1 MAAHDRTIRLVVNA
15 DDFGKSSAAN
25 HAVAMAHQK
34 GILTTASLMVTG
46 DAFDEAIAI
55 AKANPRLG
63 VGLHLTLLCGRAC
76 LPKHQIPALVDDRG
90 RFSDNPVR
98 TGLRY
103 FFNRTLRSQLAREIA
118 AQFNRFQET
127 GLPLDH
133 VNGHLNIHLH
143 PTVTGLLYPFITMPR
158 PVPIRLTRD
167 FFRLNCQIAR
177 GRYVYRSS
185 HALIFACLSAW
196 ARPRL
201 QTSGIRHTDAVFGL
215 LQNGRV
221 DEDYLLRLL
230 PRLPAGDY
238 ELYSHP
244 SLDQSRVELEALVSD
259 RVRELVRQLNIRLIR
274 YSEL

>member
-1 MAAHDRTIRLVVNA
+1 MVSRDRTIRLVVNA
-15 DDFGKSSAAN
+15 DDFGKSSATN
-25 HAVAMAHQK
+25 HAVAMAHQR

-46 DAFDEAIAI
+46 DAFDEAVAI
-55 AKANPRLG
+55 ARANPGLG

-76 LPKHQIPALVDDRG
+76 SPQHQIPDLVDDRG
-90 RFSDNPVR
+90 RFSDSPVR

-103 FFNRTLRSQLAREIA
+103 FFNRSLRSQLAREIA
-118 AQFNRFQET
+118 AQFNRFKET
-127 GLPLDH
+127 GLTLDH

-143 PTVTGLLYPFITMPR
+143 PTVTDLLFPFITTPR

-167 FFRLNCQIAR
+167 LFRLNCQIAR
-177 GRYVYRSS
+177 GRYFYRSS
-185 HALIFACLSAW
+185 HAIIFACLSAW

-201 QTSGIRHTDAVFGL
+201 RKAGIRHTDAVFGL
-215 LQNGRV
+215 LENGRV
-221 DEDYLLRLL
+221 DEDYLLRLM

-244 SLDQSRVELEALVSD
+244 SLDQSRVEFEALVSD
-259 RVRELVRQLNIRLIR
+259 RVLELAQQLNIRLIR

>member
-1 MAAHDRTIRLVVNA
+1 MVSCDRRIRLVVNA

-25 HAVAMAHQK
+25 HAIAMAHQQ

-46 DAFDEAIAI
+46 DAFDEAVAI
-55 AKANPRLG
+55 AKANPGLG
-63 VGLHLTLLCGRAC
+63 VGLHLTLLCGRSC
-76 LPKHQIPALVDDRG
+76 LPPHEIPTLVDNRG

-103 FFNRTLRSQLAREIA
+103 FFNRTLRNQLAGEIA
-118 AQFNRFQET
+118 AQFNRFKET

-167 FFRLNCQIAR
+167 FFWLNYQIAR
-177 GRYVYRSS
+177 GRYFYRSS
-185 HALIFACLSAW
+185 HAIIFACLSAW

-201 QTSGIRHTDAVFGL
+201 RKAGIRHTDAVFGL

-221 DEDYLLRLL
+221 DEDYILRLM
-230 PRLPAGDY
+230 PRLSAGDY

-244 SLDQSRVELEALVSD
+244 SLDQSRAELEALVSG